1 MIRGTFDAEAET
13 VDGQTA
19 ILRQQEKERLAE
31 REKRKVGQVRF
42 ANLFLVHKL
51 VLCENKTILFFL
63 FYIFI

>member
-1 MIRGTFDAEAET
+1 MIRGSFDVEAET

-42 ANLFLVHKL
+42 DNLFLFHKL
-51 VLCENKTILFFL
+51 ES
-63 FYIFI
+63 